1 MQRLREHAPLVF
13 LGALCIVTAF
23 IWQSAFA
30 KTPGKLTVAFLNVG
44 QGDSIYI
51 EGPDG
56 TQLLVDGG
64 PDRTVLSRLGSIMP
78 LADRSIDVVI
88 ATHPDQDHI
97 SGLVDVLSLYDV
109 HYVFEPGIGK
119 DTNAYKALE
128 HVVAEK
134 QIPRILARRGMR
146 IPLGGGAEFR
156 ILFPDRD
163 IESDD
168 TNDDSIVAE
177 VRYGKTCFLLTGD
190 APTKTVESYILYVLK
205 DEHLRCDVLKLGH
218 HGSSGSS
225 GIAFLSAVS
234 PAAAVVSA
242 GKGNRY
248 GHPAPDVLARVAS
261 LDIPLL
267 STIDEGT
274 IVFESDGKVI
284 RER

>member
-13 LGALCIVTAF
+13 LGALCIATAF

-30 KTPGKLTVAFLNVG
+30 ETPGKLMVAFLNVG

-109 HYVFEPGIGK
+109 RSVFEPGIGK
-119 DTNAYKALE
+119 DTNAYKAFE
-128 HVVAEK
+128 DAVAEK
-134 QIPRILARRGMR
+134 HIPRILARRGMR
-146 IPLGGGAEFR
+146 VPLGGGAEFHV
-156 ILFPDRD
+156 LFPDRD

-177 VRYGKTCFLLTGD
+177 VRYGSTCFLLTGD
-190 APTKTVESYILYVLK
+190 APTKTVESYILYTLK

-218 HGSSGSS
+218 HGSNGSS

>member
-13 LGALCIVTAF
+13 LGALCIATAF

-30 KTPGKLTVAFLNVG
+30 ETPGELPGALLYVG
-44 QGDSIYI
+44 QGDSLYI

-78 LADRSIDVVI
+78 LADRSLDAVI

-156 ILFPDRD
+156 ILFPDRA

-168 TNDDSIVAE
+168 PNDDFIVSE
-177 VRYGKTCFLLTGD
+177 VRYGSTRFLLTG
-190 APTKTVESYILYVLK
+190 
-205 DEHLRCDVLKLGH
+205 G
-218 HGSSGSS
+218 
-225 GIAFLSAVS
+225 
-234 PAAAVVSA
+234 
-242 GKGNRY
+242 
-248 GHPAPDVLARVAS
+248 
-261 LDIPLL
+261 
-267 STIDEGT
+267 
-274 IVFESDGKVI
+274 
-284 RER
+284 